1 MKKVLSVSMIVALL
15 FTFSACSSKEYIDI
29 PVTDENGQVVTD
41 ENGETVTQRV
51 EGESTSANGG
61 DAEDDSD
68 TSTGT
73 TAAQDS
79 DGSGNSSGAS
89 NRNVSNANSSGG
101 SNSSGNSSNSG
112 NAQNTTAKQTTTE
125 KTTTAAPKRRDI
137 DVTVVLPYYNNQ
149 KTQLTVYYR
158 VAGDKEYTELE
169 TREVEL
175 DEYGKKET
183 FEIKNVKGV
192 VAVTVAFEG
201 ITIRNNAERV
211 EANETSVRIEPV
223 TGIEIMDGGM
233 E

>member
-15 FTFSACSSKEYIDI
+15 FAFSACSSKEYIDI

-51 EGESTSANGG
+51 EGESTSASGKT
-61 DAEDDSD
+61 EDDSD

-79 DGSGNSSGAS
+79 DDSGNSSSAS

-112 NAQNTTAKQTTTE
+112 NNQNTTAKQTTTE
-125 KTTTAAPKRRDI
+125 KTTTAAPKKRDI
-137 DVTVVLPYYNNQ
+137 EVTVVLPYYNNQ

-158 VAGDKEYTELE
+158 VAGDKKYTELE
-169 TREVEL
+169 TRDVEL
-175 DEYGKKET
+175 DRYGKEET

-192 VAVTVAFEG
+192 VAVTVEFEG
-201 ITIRNNAERV
+201 ITITNNEKRV
-211 EANETSVRIEPV
+211 EADKDSIKIQPV

-233 E
+233 D

>member
-15 FTFSACSSKEYIDI
+15 FAFSACSSKEYIDI

-41 ENGETVTQRV
+41 ENGETVSQRV
-51 EGESTSANGG
+51 EGESTSASGKT
-61 DAEDDSD
+61 EDDSD

-79 DGSGNSSGAS
+79 DDSGNSSSAS

-101 SNSSGNSSNSG
+101 SNSSGNSSNFG
-112 NAQNTTAKQTTTE
+112 NNQNTTAKQTTTE
-125 KTTTAAPKRRDI
+125 KTTTAAPKKRDI
-137 DVTVVLPYYNNQ
+137 EVTVVLPYYNNQ

-158 VAGDKEYTELE
+158 VAGDKKYTELE
-169 TREVEL
+169 TRDVEL
-175 DEYGKKET
+175 DRYGKEET

-192 VAVTVAFEG
+192 VAVTVEFEG
-201 ITIRNNAERV
+201 ITITKNTGRV
-211 EANETSVRIEPV
+211 EASEDSIKIQPV

-233 E
+233 D